1 MKIPECGRAAC
12 CVRLRSTDALG
23 TFGSE
28 PATSGMSTANDRRA
42 RNTRSRQPAAAG
54 ASAAQFAKCRHAS
67 IITVTEPLRK
77 QACPSGH
84 ESGKARR
91 RKVIL
96 DTARQVLSEEGENA
110 LTIRDIASRAGI
122 SPVTIY
128 NLFGSK
134 ISVLRTIFEDDLNE
148 LIAYFESKASDGAL
162 EKIFDFTDLSTEFYQ
177 DQEDYYR
184 ALFGILDRNSTSEV
198 AIADWSLRS
207 HNVKKLL
214 DTAVV
219 RGELHRDTPVDVL
232 SSLIIRIGKAV
243 SQEWVN
249 GVLTA
254 AQSRVELGISMHTVL
269 SPYVA
274 AGSKARM
281 ADIGKRYGIRA

>member
-1 MKIPECGRAAC
+1 MQ
-12 CVRLRSTDALG
+12 S
-23 TFGSE
+23 
-28 PATSGMSTANDRRA
+28 
-42 RNTRSRQPAAAG
+42 Q
-54 ASAAQFAKCRHAS
+54 
-67 IITVTEPLRK
+67 RK
-77 QACPSGH
+77 QAPPSGH

-91 RKVIL
+91 RQAIL
-96 DTARQVLSEEGENA
+96 NTARQVLLEEGETG
-110 LTIRDIASRAGI
+110 LTIRDIASRAGL

-134 ISVLRTIFEDDLNE
+134 ISLLRTIFEDDLSE
-148 LIAYFESKASDGAL
+148 LIDYFEERSSDGAL

-207 HNVKKLL
+207 HNVNRLL
-214 DTAVV
+214 SEAVV
-219 RGELHRDTPVDVL
+219 QQELRRDTPVDVL
-232 SSLIIRIGKAV
+232 SSLIIRIGKAI

-254 AQSRVELGISMHTVL
+254 AQSRIELGIGIYTIL

-274 AGSKARM
+274 GGLEERM
-281 ADIGKRYGIRA
+281 AGIGKRYGIRT